1 MTLMH
6 EGWFER
12 IQFNDKWSKKPTL
25 LPEDWPERIHIA
37 ERWNKVPTLPP
48 VDWPDKIQVY
58 GHERQEEES
67 LRIWHAYT
75 THKLESTNSTS
86 PVVHGINHADMVVGI
101 CIYQV
106 QLPAH

>member
-1 MTLMH
+1 MLTLLHAELFGRIQIVKWWSKQPTLMP
-6 EGWFER
+6 
-12 IQFNDKWSKKPTL
+12 K
-25 LPEDWPERIHIA
+25 DWPERIHFND
-37 ERWNKVPTLPP
+37 RWSKLLIMM
-48 VDWPDKIQVY
+48 PDKIQVY

-106 QLPAH
+106 QLLALLN